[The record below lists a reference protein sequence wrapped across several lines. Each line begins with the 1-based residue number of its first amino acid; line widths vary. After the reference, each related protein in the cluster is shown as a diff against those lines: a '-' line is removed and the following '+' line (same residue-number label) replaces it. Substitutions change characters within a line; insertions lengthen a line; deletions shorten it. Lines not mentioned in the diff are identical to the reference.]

1 VDKTPFSYPGPNPQT
16 KEAAILM
23 MADACEA
30 ATKSLNDHSE
40 ESIAAMVN
48 KIIDGQVA
56 EGLLREAPISFR
68 DVETVKRLFI
78 ERLRTAYHARV
89 AYPSEVKA
97 SAAATNDAANTPP
110 PYNGTAA
117 ANDKK

>member
-1 VDKTPFSYPGPNPQT
+1 MTYF
-16 KEAAILM
+16 
-23 MADACEA
+23 
-30 ATKSLNDHSE
+30 
-40 ESIAAMVN
+40 
-48 KIIDGQVA
+48 GQVA

-97 SAAATNDAANTPP
+97 SAAAANDAANTPP

-117 ANDKK
+117 ASDKK